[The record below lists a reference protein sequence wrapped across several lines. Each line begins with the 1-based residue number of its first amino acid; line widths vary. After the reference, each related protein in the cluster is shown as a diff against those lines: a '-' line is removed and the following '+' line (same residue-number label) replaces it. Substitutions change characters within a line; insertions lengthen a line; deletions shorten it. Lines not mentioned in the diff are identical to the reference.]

1 VKNSNFS
8 LLLLRLLG
16 GGLMLLHG
24 YPKLMKIVN
33 GEMGFADPL
42 GMGEELSLYMAVF
55 AEFVCSILLIV
66 GLYVRW
72 AVIPYIFTMLIA
84 VFVVHAGDGIA
95 KQELGLLYLGIGVL
109 IMLNGAGKYSL
120 DYRIK
125 RRSYLK

>member
-1 VKNSNFS
+1 M
-8 LLLLRLLG
+8 G

-55 AEFVCSILLIV
+55 AEFICSILLIV

-95 KQELGLLYLGIGVL
+95 KQELGLLYLGIGIL
-109 IMLNGAGKYSL
+109 IILNGAGKYSL